1 MGDDEDLEE
10 WNGMAKEI
18 VSMYRAVWTEVER
31 QFPTLPTEER
41 QRIFSLISPFINNM
55 FTMAM
60 NEDLMEDFA
69 KTSSKRKKKR

>member
-18 VSMYRAVWTEVER
+18 VRVYRAVWTEVER
-31 QFPTLPTEER
+31 QFPTLSTEER

-69 KTSSKRKKKR
+69 KTNSKRKKKR

>member
-31 QFPTLPTEER
+31 Q
-41 QRIFSLISPFINNM
+41 RIFSLIFPFTNNM

-60 NEDLMEDFA
+60 NEGLMEDFA

>member
-31 QFPTLPTEER
+31 QFPTLSTEER

>member
-18 VSMYRAVWTEVER
+18 VGVYRAVWTEVER
-31 QFPTLPTEER
+31 PFPTLSTEER
-41 QRIFSLISPFINNM
+41 QRIFSLISQFINNM

-69 KTSSKRKKKR
+69 KINSKRKKKR